1 MGTDLPLTTP
11 LMGAI
16 VRGFRK
22 RFILIRSH
30 LHQRGATASDLR
42 AGGESTR
49 RSTAKST
56 WRNDGVGDTTHDVG
70 DGGAGAPGYG
80 QRSRRTIGRT
90 GVALLNWR
98 RATTSKP
105 ASSNIDSEPW

>member
-49 RSTAKST
+49 RSAAKST
-56 WRNDGVGDTTHDVG
+56 WRNDGVGDTTDDV
-70 DGGAGAPGYG
+70 DAGGADTRGD
-80 QRSRRTIGRT
+80 QRSRRTIGRI
-90 GVALLNWR
+90 GVVLLNWR
-98 RATTSKP
+98 RSTTSNP
-105 ASSNIDSEPW
+105 TSSNIDSEPW

>member
-1 MGTDLPLTTP
+1 MGTDLPLTAP

-49 RSTAKST
+49 RPAPKST
-56 WRNDGVGDTTHDVG
+56 WRNDGVGNTTDDVG
-70 DGGAGAPGYG
+70 RARPP
-80 QRSRRTIGRT
+80 RHRLRRTIGRT
-90 GVALLNWR
+90 GVVRLSWR
-98 RATTSKP
+98 RATTSNP
-105 ASSNIDSEPW
+105 ASSNIESEPW

>member
-49 RSTAKST
+49 VGDAKST
-56 WRNDGVGDTTHDVG
+56 GRNDGVGNTTDDVG
-70 DGGAGAPGYG
+70 RLRRCPYK
-80 QRSRRTIGRT
+80 SRRTMGRT
-90 GVALLNWR
+90 GVVRLNWR

-105 ASSNIDSEPW
+105 ADSNIDNVP